1 MKEDK
6 NNTSLSDEVWCIN
19 AGCWMGMGVEIAETL
34 RQRDYKDPSIV
45 FIPANRE
52 VWSMTTEMTPKV
64 AKDKAP
70 ALRQR
75 DYKDPPVVI
84 YDADTE

>member
-1 MKEDK
+1 MKME
-6 NNTSLSDEVWCIN
+6 
-19 AGCWMGMGVEIAETL
+19 GYHMGDAQKELIDPLMA
-34 RQRDYKDPSIV
+34 RDYKDPPI
-45 FIPANRE
+45 

-75 DYKDPPVVI
+75 DYKDPPVV
-84 YDADTE
+84 ALPVREERRG

>member
-45 FIPANRE
+45 F
-52 VWSMTTEMTPKV
+52 V
-64 AKDKAP
+64 
-70 ALRQR
+70 
-75 DYKDPPVVI
+75 PVKN
-84 YDADTE
+84 ADTE